1 MAVKIPIVTVF
12 DSKGLRQAQFQL
24 NKVSGN
30 ISNLSRN
37 FAIAGTAFAGIAV
50 GLGKSVKVAS
60 DLGES
65 VNALN
70 VAFGNS
76 AGAIIEFGKTASTT
90 LGVSA
95 VDFNNAAVRF
105 SAFAD
110 RIVGSGGDASGFIA
124 EISTRAA
131 DFASVFNID
140 VSEALRVFQSG
151 LAGEAE
157 PLKRFGIN
165 LLDSEVKAFAMA
177 NGIGEVGR
185 QLTETEKVQ
194 ARYGLLMEATAKT
207 QGDFANT
214 SDGLANGMRILQAQ
228 ITNTQAEIG
237 NALLPVLEDLL
248 PVVSDLVAEFG
259 DKLKVA
265 VANVDWASFITSIVE
280 SITFLVENIETI
292 TKVTTALFLL
302 NTAFNT
308 TKVAVGLF
316 NAATVILG
324 NTFTIT
330 AGKIG
335 LATGAVKLFRT
346 ALITTGIGA
355 LVVGLGFVIQAI
367 IDTNSAATNGRPQ
380 VGGYGEAI
388 RKSGADAE
396 WAAGKYGIAARAA
409 QGLANAAASIPK
421 PGRTSV
427 MDDYAYNV
435 RTGQPVPTAAI
446 IPPIVE
452 PEILESS
459 ATGKPGVTG
468 LKAYI
473 QNVKREAQIA
483 AKELELRAAG
493 LSPAVAAALI
503 GTTTPLKT
511 ANEALDRISK
521 NSQQAIDNL
530 TSRYNESA
538 AGQQAAAEA
547 IATSTAQ
554 AAAGLEAWTKNA
566 KEQAAIAALEIKL
579 IGAGLS
585 EAVAAS
591 LLATTN
597 ALQTGQE
604 ALDAIAAH
612 GASAIATMTE
622 NFNNSTAGRQLA
634 TQENNKLLAEAAA
647 AAAAEAERQR
657 EAARAAAEAARAEA
671 AALAERQRVF
681 KSFQD
686 SVKNTFT
693 SIRDSILQGFS
704 LPTLGG
710 STDSIIRNM
719 DKLLARMKSFSANI
733 TKLSS
738 MGLDPKLLQ
747 QVINAGPIAGAK
759 LAANLV
765 AGGAGALS
773 TINRGFAD
781 IGAVAGE
788 IGMTGT
794 QAQFGTQ
801 AQQTIYNVNING
813 GLDSSASIGRAVVD
827 AVRAYER
834 TSGAVWQGA

>member
-70 VAFGNS
+70 VAFGSS
-76 AGAIIEFGKTASTT
+76 AGAIVKFGKTASTT

-110 RIVGSGGDASGFIA
+110 RIVGSGNDASGFIQ
-124 EISTRAA
+124 EITTRAA

-140 VSEALRVFQSG
+140 VSEALQVFQSG

-165 LLDSEVKAFAMA
+165 LLDSEVKAYAMA

-194 ARYGLLMEATAKT
+194 ARYGLLMEATSKT

-237 NALLPVLEDLL
+237 LALLPVLEDLL
-248 PVVSDLVAEFG
+248 PVVSDLVEQFG

-280 SITFLVENIETI
+280 TITYFVENIETI
-292 TKVTTALFLL
+292 TKVATALFLL

-316 NAATVILG
+316 NVATVILG
-324 NTFTIT
+324 NTFTVT

-355 LVVGLGFVIQAI
+355 LVVGLGFVIEAI
-367 IDTNSAATNGRPQ
+367 INTNNAAKDGTPK
-380 VGGYGEAI
+380 VGGYADVI
-388 RKSGADAE
+388 RKSGEDAD
-396 WAAGKYGIAARAA
+396 WAAQKYGTAKTAIEGLNSAASNYRPPNLSGVMASEARRDAAMAARGAGSA
-409 QGLANAAASIPK
+409 SALPSIPDLASIVSGGGGGGASGPSFSETLKREGVLATRETKLLATGVSAGLADMILSTATTKKTFQAELKKLTSNTKAVEKTQARFNKTQAGRAELAS
-421 PGRTSV
+421 
-427 MDDYAYNV
+427 
-435 RTGQPVPTAAI
+435 
-446 IPPIVE
+446 
-452 PEILESS
+452 
-459 ATGKPGVTG
+459 
-468 LKAYI
+468 
-473 QNVKREAQIA
+473 
-483 AKELELRAAG
+483 
-493 LSPAVAAALI
+493 VAAA
-503 GTTTPLKT
+503 
-511 ANEALDRISK
+511 A
-521 NSQQAIDNL
+521 
-530 TSRYNESA
+530 ESA
-538 AGQQAAAEA
+538 AAAA
-547 IATSTAQ
+547 AQ
-554 AAAGLEAWTKNA
+554 
-566 KEQAAIAALEIKL
+566 Q
-579 IGAGLS
+579 
-585 EAVAAS
+585 
-591 LLATTN
+591 
-597 ALQTGQE
+597 
-604 ALDAIAAH
+604 
-612 GASAIATMTE
+612 
-622 NFNNSTAGRQLA
+622 
-634 TQENNKLLAEAAA
+634 AA
-647 AAAAEAERQR
+647 AAAAEA
-657 EAARAAAEAARAEA
+657 ARVAAEAAAREA
-671 AALAERQRVF
+671 AILAEKQRVYE
-681 KSFQD
+681 SFANAVT
-686 SVKNTFT
+686 STF
-693 SIRDSILQGFS
+693 SRIQESILGAFS
-704 LPTLGG
+704 LPSLGG

-719 DKLLARMKSFSANI
+719 DKLLTRVKAFSSNI

-765 AGGAGALS
+765 SGGIGGLNA
-773 TINRGFAD
+773 INQGYAEL
-781 IGAVAGE
+781 GNVAGE

-794 QAQFGTQ
+794 QALFGTQ

-813 GLDSSASIGRAVVD
+813 GLDSGASIGKAVVD

-834 TSGAVWQGA
+834 TSGPVWQGA

>member
-70 VAFGNS
+70 VAFGSS
-76 AGAIIEFGKTASTT
+76 AGAIIKFGKTASTT

-110 RIVGSGGDASGFIA
+110 RIVGSGNDASGFIQ
-124 EISTRAA
+124 EITTRAA

-140 VSEALRVFQSG
+140 VSEALQVFQSG

-165 LLDSEVKAFAMA
+165 LLDSEVKAYAMA

-194 ARYGLLMEATAKT
+194 ARYGLLMEATSKT

-237 NALLPVLEDLL
+237 LALLPVLEDLL

-265 VANVDWASFITSIVE
+265 VGNVDWASFITSIVE
-280 SITFLVENIETI
+280 TITYLVENIETI
-292 TKVTTALFLL
+292 TKVATALFLL

-316 NAATVILG
+316 NVATVILG
-324 NTFTIT
+324 NTFTVT

-355 LVVGLGFVIQAI
+355 LVVGLGFVIEAI
-367 IDTNSAATNGRPQ
+367 INTNNAAKDGTPK
-380 VGGYGEAI
+380 VGGYADVI
-388 RKSGADAE
+388 RKSGEDAD
-396 WAAGKYGIAARAA
+396 WAAQKYG
-409 QGLANAAASIPK
+409 
-421 PGRTSV
+421 
-427 MDDYAYNV
+427 
-435 RTGQPVPTAAI
+435 TA
-446 IPPIVE
+446 
-452 PEILESS
+452 
-459 ATGKPGVTG
+459 
-468 LKAYI
+468 
-473 QNVKREAQIA
+473 
-483 AKELELRAAG
+483 
-493 LSPAVAAALI
+493 
-503 GTTTPLKT
+503 KT
-511 ANEALDRISK
+511 
-521 NSQQAIDNL
+521 AIDNL
-530 TSRYNESA
+530 NSAAAGYRPPNLSGRDMTGYAEGFRARIDRQNAAGAVTDPLAGIITNTGGGSGGGSSSLSFSQTLKREGVLATRETKLLATGVSAGLADMILSTATTKKTFQAELKKLTSNTKAVEKTQARFNKTQAGRAELASVAAAAESA
-538 AGQQAAAEA
+538 AAAA
-547 IATSTAQ
+547 AQ
-554 AAAGLEAWTKNA
+554 
-566 KEQAAIAALEIKL
+566 Q
-579 IGAGLS
+579 
-585 EAVAAS
+585 
-591 LLATTN
+591 
-597 ALQTGQE
+597 
-604 ALDAIAAH
+604 
-612 GASAIATMTE
+612 
-622 NFNNSTAGRQLA
+622 
-634 TQENNKLLAEAAA
+634 AA
-647 AAAAEAERQR
+647 AAAAEA
-657 EAARAAAEAARAEA
+657 ARVAAEAAAREA
-671 AALAERQRVF
+671 AILAEKQRVYE
-681 KSFQD
+681 SFANAVT
-686 SVKNTFT
+686 STF
-693 SIRDSILQGFS
+693 SRIQESILGAFS
-704 LPTLGG
+704 LPSLGG

-719 DKLLARMKSFSANI
+719 DKLLTRVKAFSSNI

-765 AGGAGALS
+765 SGGVGGLTA
-773 TINRGFAD
+773 INKGYAEL
-781 IGAVAGE
+781 GGLASE

-794 QAQFGTQ
+794 QAAFNNQ

-813 GLDSSASIGRAVVD
+813 GLDSGASIGKAVVD

-834 TSGAVWQGA
+834 TSGPVWQGA